1 MGTKRVTIQDI
12 ARKTG
17 YSKTAVSFAFNCP
30 SRISEAAVEKILSA
44 AKELD
49 YIPDPMARNFSLG
62 KHMALGFLLP
72 QKAGTSL
79 GNPYIHSVIKG
90 IAAECQSKGYMLTLI
105 PPLHSSVQE
114 AVKNATVDGIITIGI
129 EIDRSLRGIL
139 RRRGMPIVSI
149 DGSEDDE
156 AISSVS
162 IDDEGAAEMQM
173 LKVLERGHR
182 KIAVITL
189 PGDAYSSSSAKPG
202 STLEKRKAGYA
213 KALKQY
219 SMTLSDVTLLSSD
232 TTIMAGRK
240 AAESILSSFT
250 PTCFVSMSDAVAMG
264 IQEVLSERKM
274 DDVSVIGFDGIEEE
288 EYRTQYLTTIVQSG
302 SEKGR
307 VSAQMLLAMIEDRQS
322 PVMHR
327 TVEYSF
333 QEGRTLGWI

>member
-30 SRISEAAVEKILSA
+30 SRISEAAAEKILSA

-139 RRRGMPIVSI
+139 RRRGMPIVAI

-182 KIAVITL
+182 KV
-189 PGDAYSSSSAKPG
+189 
-202 STLEKRKAGYA
+202 
-213 KALKQY
+213 KQY
-219 SMTLSDVTLLSSD
+219 SMALSDVTLLSSD

-264 IQEVLSERKM
+264 IQEVLRERKM

-288 EYRTQYLTTIVQSG
+288 EYRTPYLTTIVQSG
-302 SEKGR
+302 SEKGK